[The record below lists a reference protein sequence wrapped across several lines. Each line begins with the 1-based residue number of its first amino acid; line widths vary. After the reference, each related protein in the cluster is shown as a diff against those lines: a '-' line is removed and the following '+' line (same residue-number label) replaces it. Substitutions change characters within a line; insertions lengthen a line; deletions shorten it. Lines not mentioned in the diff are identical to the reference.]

1 MQIKTES
8 GAKVKATKTGI
19 YKKWKEGSHRKI
31 SLRGTNNDGNAEE
44 STSFS
49 GMPLGIGCCSSLLY
63 FVLLSFFWIFMFC
76 FSKLIF
82 MYEFKTVE
90 EFLYLFPGEYQC
102 IWFFGLLAFSSFWMV
117 DLSSLHV

>member
-1 MQIKTES
+1 
-8 GAKVKATKTGI
+8 
-19 YKKWKEGSHRKI
+19 
-31 SLRGTNNDGNAEE
+31 
-44 STSFS
+44 
-49 GMPLGIGCCSSLLY
+49 
-63 FVLLSFFWIFMFC
+63 MFC

-102 IWFFGLLAFSSFWMV
+102 IWFFGPLAFSSFWMV